1 MWCNPHML
9 LRNQLVQ
16 LIRDRWVSDICA
28 ANLTV
33 TISDENVLRTNG
45 KGGTPVD
52 IASTIRRSRTT
63 DSPHAKPAQQCLVTS
78 IFFEDSSPCYSA
90 TWRGIVTH
98 NLSTLEHTRQWTS
111 PLLYGNLSTLERTR
125 QWTSPLRKF
134 DDRLTTRQIYATA
147 PSDFHPLWGCVI
159 KQLRN
164 LARYSNEQAIHLKR
178 THQGISP
185 LLYYNYEPMQLHFQ
199 LSPVADS
206 SCRQQ
211 LIACLH
217 PAADRS
223 SQHCDFTPSDH
234 QLPFQL
240 HLTSSIQS
248 HSVVK

>member
-111 PLLYGNLSTLERTR
+111 PLRKSSTTDSPHAKTAQQYLVTSIFFEDSSPCYSAIWRGIVTHKLSTLGYTH
-125 QWTSPLRKF
+125 QWISPLRTT
-134 DDRLTTRQIYATA
+134 TTRQRDCI
-147 PSDFHPLWGCVI
+147 SSHQLPL
-159 KQLRN
+159 
-164 LARYSNEQAIHLKR
+164 
-178 THQGISP
+178 ISP
-185 LLYYNYEPMQLHFQ
+185 QITADC
-199 LSPVADS
+199 LSTS
-206 SCRQQ
+206 RSWS
-211 LIACLH
+211 
-217 PAADRS
+217 S